1 MTKAIFEVNEIST
14 PVPLHLVPDK
24 RRVKFGQKF
33 QGQTLDQAVKIFYDV
48 ERPRLDGGDIMI
60 QNGYF
65 IHFMSPKNLPPLEKG
80 WQNNLFFIP
89 KFQNTKPVFRG
100 CFHDR

>member
-1 MTKAIFEVNEIST
+1 M
-14 PVPLHLVPDK
+14 
-24 RRVKFGQKF
+24 
-33 QGQTLDQAVKIFYDV
+33 DQFVKIFYDV

-80 WQNNLFFIP
+80 CHL
-89 KFQNTKPVFRG
+89 KSKV
-100 CFHDR
+100 